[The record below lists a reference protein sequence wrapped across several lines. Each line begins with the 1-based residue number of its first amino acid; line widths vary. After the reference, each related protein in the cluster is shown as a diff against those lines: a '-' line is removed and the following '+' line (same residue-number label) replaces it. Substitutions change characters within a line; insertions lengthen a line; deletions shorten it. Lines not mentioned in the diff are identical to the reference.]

1 MKLLIKLGGT
11 LLESAETRRALC
23 GQIAA
28 AQRADNHVV
37 VVHGGGKRLS
47 RYLQEQGFE
56 SEFRHGFRVTP
67 PAILDAVLRIFA
79 GSVNHNLVAE
89 LVRAG
94 AKAVGL
100 SGVDAGLVSA
110 SQLSVDLGAV
120 GRVDT
125 VDPALLELLTAGGY
139 LPAVACIAG
148 GAPGSTDA
156 GAIYNVNADQ
166 MAAACAGGFQADQLI
181 YLTDV
186 SGVLDAEQ
194 RPIARLSVEDA
205 SKLIDQGVARGGM
218 EAKLR
223 AAISALKQGADEIRI
238 AAGAEPDALTRL
250 LRGEPLGTA
259 MARGA

>member
-11 LLESAETRRALC
+11 LLESNDTRRSLC
-23 GQIAA
+23 AQIAA
-28 AQRADNHVV
+28 AQQAGNRVV

-47 RYLQEQGFE
+47 RYLQEQGYE

-79 GSVNHNLVAE
+79 GSVNHHLVAD
-89 LVRAG
+89 LVKAG

-100 SGVDAGLVSA
+100 SGIDAGLVTA
-110 SQLSVDLGAV
+110 SQLSPELGAV
-120 GRVDT
+120 GRVDA
-125 VDPALLELLTAGGY
+125 VDPELLDLLTSNGF

-148 GAPGSTDA
+148 GAPNSPDA

-186 SGVLDAEQ
+186 PGVLDGEQ
-194 RPIARLSVEDA
+194 RMIASLSVRGAERLIED
-205 SKLIDQGVARGGM
+205 GVARGGM

-223 AAISALKQGADEIRI
+223 AAMAALEQGADEIRI
-238 AAGAEPDALTRL
+238 AAGAEPNVLTRL
-250 LRGEPLGTA
+250 LSGDAMGTTLTS
-259 MARGA
+259 